1 MNNNIKNYIL
11 NEQEEQQQEQEQ
23 IQEKIITKNKKEINN
38 NEIMLIMSIIF
49 ILLMVFM
56 LFLFIHNMNKDKPC
70 GNLYIDKSNI
80 HGVGVY
86 TKKNYNK
93 NDRIFLA
100 IDNNKRITYTGSK
113 INHCNN
119 PNTQL
124 LNTSEGW
131 NIVALDKIKKNMEL
145 TVNYNNTPDFIKK
158 ADPNWK

>member
-1 MNNNIKNYIL
+1 MNNNIKNDIL
-11 NEQEEQQQEQEQ
+11 NEQEEQEQEQ
-23 IQEKIITKNKKEINN
+23 IQKKIIKNKKEINN
-38 NEIMLIMSIIF
+38 NDIMLIMSIIF

-56 LFLFIHNMNKDKPC
+56 LFLFINNMDKHKPC

-119 PNTQL
+119 PNTEL
-124 LNTSEGW
+124 LTTSEGW
-131 NIVALDKIKKNMEL
+131 NIVALDKIKKNIEL

-158 ADPNWK
+158 ANPNWK